1 MLIERHDIL
10 DPEGAKP
17 IISGVTAFGSLVF
30 LKGVTADP
38 VGDISD
44 QTKQVLRQIDDLLA
58 LAGSD
63 KSKVLSAQVWLSD
76 MRMFRQHNLAW
87 NEWVDAANPPVR
99 AGSSGGDHG
108 HRGTVAVADRGAE
121 NMGASGTASVAG
133 CRTRSA
139 TARGLIPT

>member
-99 AGSSGGDHG
+99 AC
-108 HRGTVAVADRGAE
+108 VE
-121 NMGASGTASVAG
+121 
-133 CRTRSA
+133 
-139 TARGLIPT
+139 ARLFAPGLLVEIMVIAAR